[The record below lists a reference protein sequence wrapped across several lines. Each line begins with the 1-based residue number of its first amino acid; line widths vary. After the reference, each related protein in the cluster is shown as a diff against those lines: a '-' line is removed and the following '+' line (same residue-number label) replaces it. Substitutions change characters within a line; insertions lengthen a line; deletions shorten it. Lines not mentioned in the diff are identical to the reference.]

1 MKWNIFKIYKLYSR
15 GKVDISYHN
24 EGRFVITSD
33 FAHSCIQPTSTFNI
47 SNYFDV
53 SRNSITLRADQI
65 NIDTQFLSI
74 SSNQL
79 NINVGSIFVNGKEI
93 KL

>member
-1 MKWNIFKIYKLYSR
+1 MKWNIFKIYRLYS
-15 GKVDISYHN
+15 GKIGISCHN
-24 EGRFVITSD
+24 EGRFVINSD
-33 FAHSCIQPTSTFNI
+33 FAHSYIQPTPIFDM

-53 SRNSITLRADQI
+53 SRNSITLSADQI
-65 NIDTQFLSI
+65 NIDVRSLSI